1 MKQICFLSGKG
12 GTGKTTL
19 CAACASLEGRM
30 VLLDADVESPNLS
43 LLISHEKL
51 HTEVFSGR
59 KTASIDTMACTRC
72 RRCADICAF
81 GAISEDPSGDFAVA
95 VFRCEGCG
103 LCERIC
109 PYSAISMRE
118 PIGGE
123 WYVSGSRYGPLV
135 HASLA
140 PSESSS
146 GKLVRILRMMAEN
159 LAEEG
164 DFSTLLID
172 GPAGLGCP
180 VISTLTGLDA
190 IVAITEPTTAGF
202 SDLERMVSLSGHFR
216 IPTCL
221 CINKS
226 TLNRE
231 VKREIEHF
239 CAKRGLT
246 LVGEIPYD
254 ESFSEALAKGMII
267 TEFGRGL
274 FKETLADLWENIL
287 RFVEGCH
294 GDNRL

>member
-19 CAACASLEGRM
+19 CAACASLEGRT

-43 LLISHEKL
+43 ILIPHEKL
-51 HTEVFSGR
+51 HTEVFSAG
-59 KTASIDTMACTRC
+59 KTALLDTQACTRC

-81 GAISEDPSGDFAVA
+81 GAISEDQSGDFEVT

-109 PYSAISMRE
+109 PASAISMRE
-118 PIGGE
+118 HVGGE
-123 WYVSGSRYGPLV
+123 WYVSGSRYGPVV

-140 PSESSS
+140 PSEESS
-146 GKLVRILRMMAEN
+146 GKLIRILRMMAEN
-159 LAEEG
+159 LAEKG
-164 DFSTLLID
+164 GFSTLLID

-180 VISTLTGLDA
+180 AISTLAGLDA
-190 IVAITEPTTAGF
+190 VVAVTEPTIAGL
-202 SDLERMVSLSGHFR
+202 SDLERIVSLSGHFN

-231 VKREIEHF
+231 IRSEIEKFCKKREI
-239 CAKRGLT
+239 A

-254 ESFSEALAKGMII
+254 DSFNEALVKGVIM
-267 TEFGRGL
+267 TEYDRGFL
-274 FKETLADLWENIL
+274 NESIAELWKNIL
-287 RFVEGCH
+287 RFVEG
-294 GDNRL
+294 